1 MIAAAGLV
9 TVPIALSTSA
19 PDLPTAPEA
28 RSSGITIPLEKP
40 EQAAGA
46 SELVIVLD
54 EPGSPASPEEAMQVA
69 MFGAA
74 RPAAPIPPAQP
85 WQAAPP
91 GPPRL
96 SRWSGSVWLFTRNE
110 GAGALAAGGQLGG
123 SQAGARLA
131 YRLADLGAGSIALAA
146 RLSTPLH
153 DRSGAEAAMSVD
165 WHPVRKIPFRLSVER
180 RVAIGPD
187 GRNVWSAYAAGG
199 LYRELPAKLELAAY
213 AQAGVVGAKRRD
225 LFVDGAARIGR
236 SVALGGGKSLLV
248 GGGIWGA
255 AQPGTERLD
264 IGPHASIRMPMAGTS
279 VTAAVDWR
287 IRVAGKAS
295 PGTGAAFTLA
305 TDF

>member
-1 MIAAAGLV
+1 
-9 TVPIALSTSA
+9 LS
-19 PDLPTAPEA
+19 
-28 RSSGITIPLEKP
+28 
-40 EQAAGA
+40 Q
-46 SELVIVLD
+46 
-54 EPGSPASPEEAMQVA
+54 
-69 MFGAA
+69 
-74 RPAAPIPPAQP
+74 
-85 WQAAPP
+85 
-91 GPPRL
+91 
-96 SRWSGSVWLFTRNE
+96 
-110 GAGALAAGGQLGG
+110 
-123 SQAGARLA
+123 
-131 YRLADLGAGSIALAA
+131 
-146 RLSTPLH
+146 
-153 DRSGAEAAMSVD
+153 
-165 WHPVRKIPFRLSVER
+165 
-180 RVAIGPD
+180 AIGPD